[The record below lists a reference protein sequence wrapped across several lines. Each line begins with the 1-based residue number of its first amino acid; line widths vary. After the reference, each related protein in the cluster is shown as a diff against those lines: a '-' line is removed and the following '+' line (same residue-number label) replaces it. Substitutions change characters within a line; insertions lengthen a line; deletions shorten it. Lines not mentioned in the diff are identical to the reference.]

1 MKNFILFIILLCT
14 VNVFAQLE
22 SDALF
27 IKNKYPEG
35 YNIIK
40 YYASQE
46 WGSDHEMVVY
56 QINNQAEAL
65 INLLVIFE
73 PKHTNI
79 LYRSLQE
86 WSYPTFLKHTQEY
99 FEKEVN
105 AAEISL
111 FLNFH
116 VDWEMVE
123 YTYKNQVSAK
133 GSY

>member
-1 MKNFILFIILLCT
+1 MKNFILFIILLCS

-27 IKNKYPEG
+27 IKNTHPKG

-40 YYASQE
+40 YYAMQE
-46 WGSDHEMVVY
+46 WGNDHEMVVY
-56 QINNQAEAL
+56 QINNQSEAL

-79 LYRSLQE
+79 LYRALQE
-86 WSYPTFLKHTQEY
+86 WSYPTFLKHTQQY
-99 FEKEVN
+99 FENEVN